1 MRQLLKCSHV
11 VIAAFLDHD
20 KVQKTDLLKT
30 TAAYKKW
37 MKSSIT
43 TAASS
48 VCKHE
53 IFTDRLNK
61 IQLRTVWCAI
71 FYFCSKHCTFAWI
84 CVDFSCKEAFIS
96 YPVMSEKTRV
106 LMCCCLFVWL
116 NWVLRKFG
124 AIKSWVMI
132 GDFREKTWLDHC
144 TKTTLLPKRL
154 RSTKSY
160 VVKAID
166 HTFYGFT
173 GVITHAGCWEITRK
187 AQCKSRAEG
196 EIDVSAPRWLRWSVI
211 KAIQLHAPWMHSIKV
226 KGLHKCLLQS
236 RFAWK
241 YTVVSCRLISLW
253 QSSSVSDTVYSGL
266 IINGNWVVL
275 TVN

>member
-11 VIAAFLDHD
+11 VIAALLDHD

-30 TAAYKKW
+30 TAACKKW

-71 FYFCSKHCTFAWI
+71 FYFCSKQTMTVLFHCTFAWI
-84 CVDFSCKEAFIS
+84 CVDFSCKTAFIS
-96 YPVMSEKTRV
+96 YPVMIEKTRV
-106 LMCCCLFVWL
+106 LKCCCLFVWL

-132 GDFREKTWLDHC
+132 DDFRGKTWLDHG
-144 TKTTLLPKRL
+144 TKTTL
-154 RSTKSY
+154 
-160 VVKAID
+160 
-166 HTFYGFT
+166 FT
-173 GVITHAGCWEITRK
+173 
-187 AQCKSRAEG
+187 
-196 EIDVSAPRWLRWSVI
+196 
-211 KAIQLHAPWMHSIKV
+211 
-226 KGLHKCLLQS
+226 
-236 RFAWK
+236 
-241 YTVVSCRLISLW
+241 
-253 QSSSVSDTVYSGL
+253 
-266 IINGNWVVL
+266 
-275 TVN
+275 